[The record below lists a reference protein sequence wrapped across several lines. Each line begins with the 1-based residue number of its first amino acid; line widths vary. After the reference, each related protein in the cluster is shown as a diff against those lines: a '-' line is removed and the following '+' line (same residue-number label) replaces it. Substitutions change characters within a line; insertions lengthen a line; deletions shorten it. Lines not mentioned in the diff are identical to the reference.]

1 MTLLAL
7 QMRTVLA
14 LTAALLAPGLQT
26 PSLVGLWDSA
36 TTSSGGIGSTLEFRA
51 DGTFVEATTV
61 IVNAFYRATGGRL
74 VIAERPIAAQAPA
87 DMSVRIEVEGDV
99 LRWTGPDGSIVR
111 KERLGRPEAG
121 QPPIV
126 GAWRYRHDTGTT
138 AFERFTDDGRMF
150 FRLPMK
156 SWVGRYVLKGSELVL
171 TRPNQADVVMQ
182 IVLRSDDL
190 SLASGGR
197 TTTYRRDHAGSWY
210 DRERIVR

>member
-1 MTLLAL
+1 MMLIFLLASAVVAS
-7 QMRTVLA
+7 T
-14 LTAALLAPGLQT
+14 LQT

-36 TTSSGGIGSTLEFRA
+36 TTSNGGIGSTLEFRA

-74 VIAERPIAAQAPA
+74 VIAEKPFAAEAPA

-99 LRWTGPDGSIVR
+99 LRWTGPDGSTVR
-111 KERLGRPEAG
+111 KERLGRAEAG
-121 QPPIV
+121 KPGIV

-138 AFERFTDDGRMF
+138 AFERYTDDGRMF

-156 SWVGRYVLKGSELVL
+156 SWVGRYVVKGSQLVL

-182 IVLRSDDL
+182 IVSRNDDL
-190 SLASGGR
+190 TLSTGGR
-197 TTTYRRDHAGSWY
+197 TTTYRRDHAGPWY